1 MQRRCERATG
11 RREGRSGSAVF
22 LPLVLREPAWQVA
35 VLQQQRQQQRQGESP
50 STLIA
55 QSNDNALGVVLL

>member
-35 VLQQQRQQQRQGESP
+35 VLQQRQQQRQGESP